1 VVSGGYERML
11 SIKYYFSDGL
21 DDDEV
26 DDVV

>member
-1 VVSGGYERML
+1 VSGGYERML